1 MFELGIFGDMAFIEE
16 VVLGLLKVKLS
27 LFKKIAMPI

>member
-1 MFELGIFGDMAFIEE
+1 MFEFGIFRDMDFIEE
-16 VVLGLLKVKLS
+16 VVLGLLKVNLS